1 MATFAQTIL
10 FPFQGRTRS
19 RGYYNRYHN
28 HTVWYKES
36 ASVMKVPIKG
46 NELEIPIF
54 TLNKFI
60 DWEKDNYSEDVSTM
74 MVSLFHADVGVGYST
89 FESNF
94 KHLLQ
99 YYYADYRLS
108 TIMAKDKNNNV
119 PYFMCSGAVFTED
132 MEPCMLNTVKLT
144 MDSNRKIT
152 AWEPVL
158 RLSPICWSL
167 NDTMSRML
175 IGKYL
180 REIIQSPEVYCGF
193 DYRLPYRKIKVE
205 IGDIPFEIIS
215 PRAPSIL
222 TTNQELLQTAIDHI
236 DEIDL

>member
-1 MATFAQTIL
+1 
-10 FPFQGRTRS
+10 
-19 RGYYNRYHN
+19 
-28 HTVWYKES
+28 
-36 ASVMKVPIKG
+36 MKVPIKG
-46 NELEIPIF
+46 DELEIPICI
-54 TLNKFI
+54 LNKFI
-60 DWEKDNYSEDVSTM
+60 DWKTHHYSKDVSTM
-74 MVSLFHADVGVGYST
+74 MVSLFHAGAQSSYST
-89 FESNF
+89 FEGNF
-94 KHLLQ
+94 KYLLQ
-99 YYYADYRLS
+99 YYYKDYRLC

-119 PYFMCSGAVFTED
+119 PYFMCSGGVFTEN

-144 MDSNRKIT
+144 MGSNREIT

-158 RLSPICWSL
+158 RLSPLCWSL

-193 DYRLPYRKIKVE
+193 DYSLPYRKIKVE

-215 PRAPSIL
+215 PKAPSIL